1 MAVFWRKVG
10 GFYQYLDVIMVV
22 SKDKETMV
30 RHALPILAPFRLSFE
45 ATYKK

>member
-10 GFYQYLDVIMVV
+10 GFYQYLGVIMVV
-22 SKDKETMV
+22 SKDKETRV
-30 RHALPILAPFRLSFE
+30 RHALPILAPFHLSFE